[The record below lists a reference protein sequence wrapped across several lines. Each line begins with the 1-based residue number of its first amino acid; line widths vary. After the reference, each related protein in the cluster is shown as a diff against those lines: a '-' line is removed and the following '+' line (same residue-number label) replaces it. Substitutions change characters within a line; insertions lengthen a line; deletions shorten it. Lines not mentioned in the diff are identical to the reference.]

1 MVGRPPEWDEHAR
14 DRPDALDRA
23 AGQLGD
29 LLGDRD
35 RCRVPQD
42 QVRLIVDQSDFH
54 LARGGLLRVRVR
66 GRRRIQFVDRGG
78 DRVRVDP
85 EFAQHPGR
93 HAVLRPQLD
102 DTPWVTLAKAEAATG
117 VSRSALRSWYR
128 NGEIQSRLVDGP
140 NGPQRLV
147 QLDAVIERAAV
158 SPRIQRRAE
167 REVSLEAQVTLLR
180 HRVDQ
185 LELRLAA
192 LERK

>member
-1 MVGRPPEWDEHAR
+1 MF
-14 DRPDALDRA
+14 RA
-23 AGQLGD
+23 DVVVLEQPRL
-29 LLGDRD
+29 LLGRD
-35 RCRVPQD
+35 DHLRAFT
-42 QVRLIVDQSDFH
+42 VR
-54 LARGGLLRVRVR
+54 R
-66 GRRRIQFVDRGG
+66 
-78 DRVRVDP
+78 
-85 EFAQHPGR
+85 
-93 HAVLRPQLD
+93 
-102 DTPWVTLAKAEAATG
+102 VTLAKAEAETG

-147 QLDAVIERAAV
+147 QLGAVIERVTAHSAK
-158 SPRIQRRAE
+158 AE

>member
-1 MVGRPPEWDEHAR
+1 VDTPSDWE
-14 DRPDALDRA
+14 DR
-23 AGQLGD
+23 
-29 LLGDRD
+29 
-35 RCRVPQD
+35 
-42 QVRLIVDQSDFH
+42 
-54 LARGGLLRVRVR
+54 LARWQDEL
-66 GRRRIQFVDRGG
+66 
-78 DRVRVDP
+78 
-85 EFAQHPGR
+85 
-93 HAVLRPQLD
+93 QLFERLD
-102 DTPWVTLAKAEAATG
+102 ETPWVTLARAEAETG

-128 NGEIQSRLVDGP
+128 NAEIPSRLVDGP

-147 QLDAVIERAAV
+147 PLEAVIQRAAA